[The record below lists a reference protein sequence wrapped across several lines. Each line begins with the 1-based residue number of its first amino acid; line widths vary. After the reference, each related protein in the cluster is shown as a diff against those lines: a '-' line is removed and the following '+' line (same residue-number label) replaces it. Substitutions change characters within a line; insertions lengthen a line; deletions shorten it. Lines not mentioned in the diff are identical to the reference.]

1 MVKHR
6 TLSRDKVLSQANQLI
21 AQNGV
26 EKLTIRAVA
35 TALDVRPQSIYN
47 YAASLNDLVDQVG
60 LRFVQDLTER
70 LWAQLVGIS
79 GQAALLA
86 FAREIRRTC
95 QRHPN
100 LAALLLKPSAL
111 EALPRTHAALIQLYQ
126 RLFASLHLDE
136 TAPNHLAEVTLYRS
150 AVFGFIV
157 QELGGF
163 LKGSPA
169 QLDQRFDQTLH
180 LAIAQLKLSGGP
192 TA

>member
-47 YAASLNDLVDQVG
+47 YATSLNDLIDQVG
-60 LRFVQDLTER
+60 LQFIQHLTER
-70 LWAQLVGIS
+70 LWAQLVGVS
-79 GQAALLA
+79 GQAALVT

-95 QRHPN
+95 QRYPN
-100 LAALLLKPSAL
+100 LAALLLRPSAL
-111 EALPRTHAALIQLYQ
+111 TELPRTHAALIALYR
-126 RLFASLHLDE
+126 RLFTSLHLDDK
-136 TAPNHLAEVTLYRS
+136 TPNHLAEVTLYRS

-163 LKGSPA
+163 LKGDPA
-169 QLDQRFDQTLH
+169 QLDQRFDQTLR
-180 LAIAQLKLSGGP
+180 LAIAPLKLSGGP